1 MFACVSPEVPGTA
14 KHQEHGRDA
23 AAEHLPSAHADVPR
37 KMMKY
42 GKEIYLLISRTV
54 DKKI

>member
-1 MFACVSPEVPGTA
+1 MQSCGCRAVG
-14 KHQEHGRDA
+14 
-23 AAEHLPSAHADVPR
+23 AELGCRAVRAELGGHLPSAHADVPR
-37 KMMKY
+37 KIMKS